1 MATVAAEAR
10 KPRRLSGV
18 ELFSELGGVCM
29 HSIFL
34 VLSTFALPTV
44 EWACFEK
51 TDSKIEPLCWFLAS
65 KSTGEK
71 KGRCG
76 GLVFVVR
83 GTRNRSQIRPPRLGG
98 GGGLGRA
105 DLLSGGNEHQ
115 LAPGTHPQVEK
126 SQ

>member
-18 ELFSELGGVCM
+18 ELFSETGGVCM

-71 KGRCG
+71 KGAVEDSCSWFG
-76 GLVFVVR
+76 ELGIAVKSGHPDWVGAVALDE
-83 GTRNRSQIRPPRLGG
+83 QIY
-98 GGGLGRA
+98 
-105 DLLSGGNEHQ
+105 
-115 LAPGTHPQVEK
+115 
-126 SQ
+126 